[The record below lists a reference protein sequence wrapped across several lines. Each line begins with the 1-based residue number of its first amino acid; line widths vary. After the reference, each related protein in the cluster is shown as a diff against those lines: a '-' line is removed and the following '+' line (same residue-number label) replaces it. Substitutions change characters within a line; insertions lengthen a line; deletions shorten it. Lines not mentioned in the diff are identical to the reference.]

1 MEAEEVAEPLSC
13 SVPAARFCSSPVVV
27 EETAVSMEE
36 TVLDPQPPEETA
48 AMVAVTPMGPL
59 AGALAAAA

>member
-1 MEAEEVAEPLSC
+1 VVVA
-13 SVPAARFCSSPVVV
+13 AVV